1 MKKLI
6 LFGLL
11 TFSVASFSSCIK
23 LTKCDCPAGKSLSVN
38 GNDDSEIR
46 ANCESKSGGVC
57 TY

>member
-6 LFGLL
+6 LLSLL
-11 TFSVASFSSCIK
+11 TLTVASFSSCVK

-38 GNDDSEIR
+38 GNDDDEIR
-46 ANCESKSGGVC
+46 ANCESKSGGMC

>member
-1 MKKLI
+1 MKKII

-11 TFSVASFSSCIK
+11 TLSVASFSSCVK

-38 GNDDSEIR
+38 GNDEYEIR
-46 ANCESKSGGVC
+46 ENCESKSGGVC